1 MREKNITLAARMMS
15 MLFAPF
21 YLPVIG
27 LIALYL
33 FSYLSFL
40 PWQNKL
46 FTLILVYAF
55 TIFLPTMLIRT
66 YHKYQ
71 GWGDTEKSTKE
82 RRMIPYVIS
91 ILCYFCCFYLLSYFH
106 TPHFVGSIVVASLM
120 IQLTCA
126 IINLWWKI
134 STHSAAIGGVTGA
147 VMAFAEIFNFN
158 PTWWICLILLLAGL
172 VGTSRVILKQHT
184 LSQVVTGYLVG
195 LACAFIAVLFL

>member
-1 MREKNITLAARMMS
+1 MREKDIILVARMMS

-21 YLPVIG
+21 YLPVVG

-46 FTLILVYAF
+46 FTLILVYVF
-55 TIFLPTMLIRT
+55 TILLPTMLIRT

-71 GWGDTEKSTKE
+71 GWGDMEKSTKE

-91 ILCYFCCFYLLSYFH
+91 ILCYFCCFYVLSYFH
-106 TPHFVGSIVVASLM
+106 TPHFIGSILVASLM

-158 PTWWICLILLLAGL
+158 PTWWICLILILAGM
-172 VGTSRVILKQHT
+172 VGTSRIILRQHT
-184 LSQVVTGYLVG
+184 LSQVVAGYVVG
-195 LACAFIAVLFL
+195 MACAFIAVLFL

>member
-1 MREKNITLAARMMS
+1 MREKDIILVARMMS
-15 MLFAPF
+15 MLFSPF
-21 YLPVIG
+21 YLPVVG
-27 LIALYL
+27 LIALFL

-40 PWQNKL
+40 PWQSKV

-55 TIFLPTMLIRT
+55 TNLLPTLLINT

-71 GWGDTEKSTKE
+71 GWDDNEKSSKE
-82 RRMIPYVIS
+82 RRMIPYVIA
-91 ILCYFCCFYLLSYFH
+91 ILCYFCCFYVLSYFH
-106 TPHFVGSIVVASLM
+106 TPHFIGSILVASLM

-158 PTWWICLILLLAGL
+158 PTWWICLTLMLGGL
-172 VGTSRVILKQHT
+172 VGTSRIILRQHT
-184 LSQVVTGYLVG
+184 LAQVVAGYVVG
-195 LACAFIAVLFL
+195 IVCAFVAVLFL

>member
-1 MREKNITLAARMMS
+1 MREKDIILVARMMS

-21 YLPVIG
+21 YLPVVG

-55 TIFLPTMLIRT
+55 TILLPTMLIRT

-71 GWGDTEKSTKE
+71 GWGDMEKSTKE

-91 ILCYFCCFYLLSYFH
+91 ILCYFCCFYVLSYFH
-106 TPHFVGSIVVASLM
+106 TPHFIGSILVASLM

-158 PTWWICLILLLAGL
+158 PTWWICLILILAGM
-172 VGTSRVILKQHT
+172 VGTSRIILRQHT
-184 LSQVVTGYLVG
+184 LSQVVAGYVVG
-195 LACAFIAVLFL
+195 MACAFIAVLFL

>member
-1 MREKNITLAARMMS
+1 MREKDIILVARMMS
-15 MLFAPF
+15 MLFSPF
-21 YLPVIG
+21 YLPVVG
-27 LIALYL
+27 LIALFL

-40 PWQNKL
+40 PWQSKV

-55 TIFLPTMLIRT
+55 TNLLPTLLINT

-71 GWGDTEKSTKE
+71 GWGDNEKSSKE
-82 RRMIPYVIS
+82 RRMIPYVIA
-91 ILCYFCCFYLLSYFH
+91 ILCYFCCFYVLSYFH
-106 TPHFVGSIVVASLM
+106 TPHFIGSILVASLM

-158 PTWWICLILLLAGL
+158 PTWWICLTLMLGGL
-172 VGTSRVILKQHT
+172 VGTSRIILRQHT
-184 LSQVVTGYLVG
+184 LAQVVAGYVVG
-195 LACAFIAVLFL
+195 IVCAFVAVLFL

>member
-40 PWQNKL
+40 PWQSKL

-66 YHKYQ
+66 YHRYQ

-91 ILCYFCCFYLLSYFH
+91 ILCYFCCFYVLSYFH

-172 VGTSRVILKQHT
+172 VGTSRIILKQHT
-184 LSQVVTGYLVG
+184 LAQVVTGYLVG

>member
-40 PWQNKL
+40 PWHNKL

>member
-184 LSQVVTGYLVG
+184 LLQVVTGYLVG